1 MVESRATERGKWVE
15 ITGIEINHDKP
26 FSKESDVVFF
36 FRKIISQSLV
46 T

>member
-36 FRKIISQSLV
+36 RKIISQSLV